1 MESIENCSAN
11 NIKTERFTMPKI
23 DYSKFAPL
31 LALIVLIIISA
42 LLSDHF
48 LVPRNLTN
56 VLRQV
61 SYTGIIALGMTFVI
75 IAGGIDLSVGSMV
88 ALVGVIT
95 VSLINTIGGDGWTAV
110 VIGLGAAVVLGAVF
124 GAVNGLLVTRGKV
137 AAFVATLATM
147 SIFRSLTL
155 YFSDAGEVVSHN
167 SHYPDIGGGYLLLR
181 DRRYNRGN
189 LGDHVVVAPE
199 LGEPRRQRTVL

>member
-1 MESIENCSAN
+1 MESIETCGAN
-11 NIKTERFTMPKI
+11 PTKTERLTMPKI
-23 DYSKFAPL
+23 DYSRFAPL

-95 VSLINTIGGDGWTAV
+95 VSLINMAGARFISLSPRPSFWAQCLAQLTACW
-110 VIGLGAAVVLGAVF
+110 
-124 GAVNGLLVTRGKV
+124 
-137 AAFVATLATM
+137 
-147 SIFRSLTL
+147 
-155 YFSDAGEVVSHN
+155 
-167 SHYPDIGGGYLLLR
+167 
-181 DRRYNRGN
+181 
-189 LGDHVVVAPE
+189 
-199 LGEPRRQRTVL
+199 